1 MERSEFL
8 TNFIYES
15 ELIEGLNS
23 NKDQIRKDL
32 ENNKTT
38 GHVGAIIY
46 LENRAREKE
55 EVLTEDDIKRVHKYI
70 FNESRQWNEKLNPGK
85 GGVYDEC
92 KDLFGSLV
100 GAPATLIPEKMKK
113 LLNIVNKHQLLFSK
127 QRETIDLE
135 LISNFHYHFGI
146 ISPFATCN
154 GLVNRALLL
163 YLLWYFEKPPFIIPA
178 KEKDEYLMAFR
189 THNPQALSEYFEKK
203 EYESLKKPL
212 Y

>member
-46 LENRAREKE
+46 LENKAGRKKE
-55 EVLTEDDIKRVHKYI
+55 FIIEDDIKFVHKLI
-70 FNESRQWNEKLNPGK
+70 FNEVGYWNRKLNPDK